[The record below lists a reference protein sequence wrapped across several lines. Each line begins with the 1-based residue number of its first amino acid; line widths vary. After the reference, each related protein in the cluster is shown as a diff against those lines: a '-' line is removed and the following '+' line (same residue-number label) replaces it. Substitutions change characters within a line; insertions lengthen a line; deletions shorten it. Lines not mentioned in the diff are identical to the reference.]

1 MWRELILGRREIQE
15 IGLQEALI
23 RDKQRDSEVK

>member
-15 IGLQEALI
+15 IGLQEALVK
-23 RDKQRDSEVK
+23 DEQRDSEVK